1 MKCNRS
7 IPPAPPAR
15 SLALAAVT
23 AALALGLTGPALA
36 QDQEPDQAG
45 ERAVAEE
52 VSEIS
57 EAVPQQGVAVL
68 EDAKPAW
75 DNVAPL
81 TISPASGG
89 PGTSV
94 TVRANCR
101 PDGPARSDAFKEP
114 INLRRG
120 DSGQWVGTGKIKHGL
135 KVGRGYPVTVNCAD
149 GVQLTATFTATAGTP
164 SGGAEAGFGGQDS
177 AGEGGARATALAIGS
192 GVAVAGAVGY
202 VFLAKRRRSGGHSY

>member
-1 MKCNRS
+1 MKSNRS
-7 IPPAPPAR
+7 LPYAPPTR
-15 SLALAAVT
+15 PLALAAVT
-23 AALALGLTGPALA
+23 VALSLGLSGPAMA
-36 QDQEPDQAG
+36 QEQDPAQ
-45 ERAVAEE
+45 VTAEE
-52 VSEIS
+52 VTEIS
-57 EAVPQQGVAVL
+57 EAVPQEGLAVL

-101 PDGPARSDAFKEP
+101 PEGPARSDAFKEP

-135 KVGRGYPVTVNCAD
+135 KVGRGYPVTVECAD

-164 SGGAEAGFGGQDS
+164 SGGAQAGFGGS
-177 AGEGGARATALAIGS
+177 GGAGEGGAQATALAIGG

-202 VFLAKRRRSGGHSY
+202 VFLAKRRRSGTHSY